1 MANFNTHITVAAA
14 GAGLLSV
21 LCLQVGLATPK
32 DALVLAVMGT
42 IGGILPDI
50 DLEHAYPS
58 RIMFSLFGI
67 IAAFLAIFSSEKNL
81 SIVELWGVGLAT
93 YAVIRYPVWTLF
105 YKYTSHRGSIHSI
118 AAALFFSFLTTSF
131 SYYILGKSA
140 FMAWLDALFVF
151 LGFVLHLTLDELYSV
166 DFTDRRIK
174 RSFGTALKLLDTRK
188 PEKATLLVSLVIV
201 AWVFAPSSKPFWDT
215 LFSPETYKII
225 GARFLPEW
233 DTSSWANIGV
243 PWYTT

>member
-21 LCLQVGLATPK
+21 LCLQVGLAAPK

-67 IAAFLAIFSSEKNL
+67 VAAFLAIFSSEKNL
-81 SIVELWGVGLAT
+81 SIVELWGIGLAT
-93 YAVIRYPVWTLF
+93 YAVIRYPIWTIF
-105 YKYTSHRGSIHSI
+105 YQYTSHRGSIHSI
-118 AAALFFSFLTTSF
+118 AAALFFSFLTSSF
-131 SYYILGKSA
+131 SYYILGKGA

-166 DFTDRRIK
+166 DFTDRKIK

-225 GARFLPEW
+225 GARFLPE
-233 DTSSWANIGV
+233 
-243 PWYTT
+243 

>member
-140 FMAWLDALFVF
+140 FMAWLYALIVF

-225 GARFLPEW
+225 GARFLPE
-233 DTSSWANIGV
+233 
-243 PWYTT
+243 

>member
-21 LCLQVGLATPK
+21 LCLQVGLAAPK